1 MPYGKILMIDDDPQL
16 RRIVADYLQEQ
27 GMEVNAISRIDGY
40 AMNAAERA
48 SVILLSNSVAGSKTG
63 SYISKLK
70 GDRDTPLIV
79 LASSGEPVDSMSYF
93 QQGADQMLA
102 KPFNIAELS
111 LRINALLRRFEKP
124 EVERGN
130 KAAFD
135 GLSVD
140 LKSYRVHVD
149 GETVELPPKEI
160 ELLYLL
166 ISHPDQIFSRGEL
179 SSRIWGRILSDNRTI
194 AVHINRIKSKIGRYA
209 RHIVSIRGVGYRF
222 TDNIPE

>member
-1 MPYGKILMIDDDPQL
+1 MPYGKILMIDEDPQL
-16 RRIVADYLQEQ
+16 RRLVTDYLQEL

-40 AMNAAERA
+40 AINAAERA

-63 SYISKLK
+63 AYIPKLK
-70 GDRDTPLIV
+70 GDRNTPLIV
-79 LASSGEPVDSMSYF
+79 LASSGEPVDSMLYF

-124 EVERGN
+124 DVDRGTET
-130 KAAFD
+130 AFG

-140 LKSYRVHVD
+140 LKSYRVYVD
-149 GETVELPPKEI
+149 GQSVELSPKEI
-160 ELLYLL
+160 EMLFLLV
-166 ISHPDQIFSRGEL
+166 SHPEQIFSRGEL

-194 AVHINRIKSKIGRYA
+194 AVHINRIKGKIGAYA
-209 RHIVSIRGVGYRF
+209 RHIVAIRGVGYRF
-222 TDNIPE
+222 TEKIPE